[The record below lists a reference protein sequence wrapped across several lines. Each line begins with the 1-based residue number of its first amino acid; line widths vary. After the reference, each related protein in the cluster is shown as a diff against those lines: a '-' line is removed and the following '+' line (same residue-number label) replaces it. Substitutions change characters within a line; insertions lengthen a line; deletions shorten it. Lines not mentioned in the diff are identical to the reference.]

1 MSNLDIAMESTPH
14 VAQLGKSLH
23 SKDLAQQKE
32 ISKIIFKSEMHSLYF
47 NWKKK
52 KLEHLGIFWG
62 LYNIIYLKI

>member
-14 VAQLGKSLH
+14 AAQLQKSLH

-52 KLEHLGIFWG
+52 
-62 LYNIIYLKI
+62 